1 MDHEEIKLNGCTI
14 EIHQDEDAQGPED
27 WVDDS
32 MFLVGYHRDFT
43 VDRGKR
49 DKDGRYTPGISQGLA
64 QCIARGGKYE
74 DNSINDEAREY
85 IKKYFLFPLEA
96 YIHSGVVLA
105 LGHEGNFP
113 DRQWDVSQLGLVF
126 VHRTK
131 LNGKLSAKQA
141 RKYALGLIE
150 EWNQYLSG
158 QVYGYITKDEQG
170 NHLDSCWSFY
180 GDPKESG
187 LLDEARASINR
198 YVEDKRKELSGISA
212 GA

>member
-14 EIHQDEDAQGPED
+14 EIHQDTDAQDPREWGD
-27 WVDDS
+27 NS
-32 MFLVGYHRDFT
+32 LFLVGYHRDFR
-43 VDRGKR
+43 VEAPVYHCDRAKNNALFNKE
-49 DKDGRYTPGISQGLA
+49 DL
-64 QCIARGGKYE
+64 IAFFNGE
-74 DNSINDEAREY
+74 DSENYSNSGV
-85 IKKYFLFPLEA
+85 FPQYHIFKLEA
-96 YIHSGVVLA
+96 YIHSGVRLA
-105 LGHEGNFP
+105 LSSEGNFP
-113 DRQWDVSQLGLVF
+113 DRRWDVSQLGAVF
-126 VHRTK
+126 VSRTK

-170 NHLDSCWSFY
+170 NHLDSCWGFY

-187 LLDEARASINR
+187 LMDEARASINR
-198 YVEDKRKELSGISA
+198 YVEDKRKELSGILA